1 MTHNRFTGCLQ
12 LAGPPPL
19 RWSCSFVHSLQSQ
32 TRHLCVAWFSRRQV
46 QHHLQV
52 SKTVMKQDCPLGK
65 DCKKQIACREL
76 VQLAV
81 SVKRY
86 ISSLENG
93 LEMLMI
99 GLVTWILTQDTEE
112 NVSVASNDEI

>member
-1 MTHNRFTGCLQ
+1 M
-12 LAGPPPL
+12 
-19 RWSCSFVHSLQSQ
+19 
-32 TRHLCVAWFSRRQV
+32 
-46 QHHLQV
+46 
-52 SKTVMKQDCPLGK
+52 
-65 DCKKQIACREL
+65 
-76 VQLAV
+76 AV

-112 NVSVASNDEI
+112 NVSRLRSPLDVGFCDDATLRTDEEHT

>member
-1 MTHNRFTGCLQ
+1 MAYNNVF
-12 LAGPPPL
+12 
-19 RWSCSFVHSLQSQ
+19 
-32 TRHLCVAWFSRRQV
+32 
-46 QHHLQV
+46 
-52 SKTVMKQDCPLGK
+52 
-65 DCKKQIACREL
+65 CREL

-112 NVSVASNDEI
+112 NVGVAPNDEIYI

>member
-1 MTHNRFTGCLQ
+1 M
-12 LAGPPPL
+12 
-19 RWSCSFVHSLQSQ
+19 
-32 TRHLCVAWFSRRQV
+32 
-46 QHHLQV
+46 
-52 SKTVMKQDCPLGK
+52 
-65 DCKKQIACREL
+65 
-76 VQLAV
+76 AV

-112 NVSVASNDEI
+112 NVSRLRSPLDVGFCDDAILRKDEEHTVTQVLLDSRLFSRFC

>member
-1 MTHNRFTGCLQ
+1 MVYNNF
-12 LAGPPPL
+12 
-19 RWSCSFVHSLQSQ
+19 
-32 TRHLCVAWFSRRQV
+32 
-46 QHHLQV
+46 
-52 SKTVMKQDCPLGK
+52 
-65 DCKKQIACREL
+65 CREL

-112 NVSVASNDEI
+112 NVGLAINDEI

>member
-1 MTHNRFTGCLQ
+1 M
-12 LAGPPPL
+12 
-19 RWSCSFVHSLQSQ
+19 
-32 TRHLCVAWFSRRQV
+32 
-46 QHHLQV
+46 
-52 SKTVMKQDCPLGK
+52 
-65 DCKKQIACREL
+65 
-76 VQLAV
+76 AV

-112 NVSVASNDEI
+112 NVSRFRSPLDVGFCDDAILKKR